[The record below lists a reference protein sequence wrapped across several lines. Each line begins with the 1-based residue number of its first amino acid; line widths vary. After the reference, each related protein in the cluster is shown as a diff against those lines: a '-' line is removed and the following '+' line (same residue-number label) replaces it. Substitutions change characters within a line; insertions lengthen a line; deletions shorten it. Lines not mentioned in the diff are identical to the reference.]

1 VALDFIMHLP
11 EFRDRVSH
19 FLEAE
24 HMRGVSIV
32 EVRRVVRNFVR
43 RIDQLRLQ
51 RRFQFG
57 QIFVWNT

>member
-1 VALDFIMHLP
+1 VALDFIVHLP
-11 EFRDRVSH
+11 EFGDSVSH